1 MKKQKGIVLI
11 ITVVM
16 LFFLAVLSLYS
27 MRGTII
33 QDKMTANINN
43 KTITMNVAEA
53 GASEFKVWL
62 KDYLKNHEWPNEVD
76 QEKFTIFGNLPREKS
91 HGTLGLFGE
100 ENDENGYYW
109 VDRDNIPSEAGCT
122 SNPCWIKS
130 NKLIILN
137 VTGYLVKGRGDDRVI
152 LGESVYSVKIKA
164 GSTFIEMP
172 ALPAALTLAGDFD
185 TFGTGNSGGFKIN
198 GGLNNVAIAT
208 DVNFTDSQEAVN
220 SEFRKP
226 NNSVKKENYTGSC
239 ESPCTSP
246 LDLGMWGNAEKVL
259 NWVDSIKNNSDL
271 VTYYNDNFS
280 GKVNTSKPIII
291 VDGDLN
297 STGKVGTFNGILI
310 VLGSA
315 TFNGNFGTINGGVYV
330 GNIDR
335 KTRKFSNEPTQFNG
349 GGTFS
354 INYNKNNM
362 TNTNDSTP
370 LDHLSVIEW
379 VDVI

>member
-1 MKKQKGIVLI
+1 MKKQKGIVLV

-16 LFFLAVLSLYS
+16 LFFLAVVSLYS
-27 MRGTII
+27 MRGTIA

-62 KDYLKNHEWPNEVD
+62 KDYFKNHPWPNDVD
-76 QEKFTIFGNLPREKS
+76 QENFTIFGNLPRVKTHS
-91 HGTLGLFGE
+91 TLGLFGE
-100 ENDENGYYW
+100 KNKENGYYW
-109 VDRDNIPSEAGCT
+109 VDRNNIPSETGCT

-137 VTGYLVKGRGDDRVI
+137 VTGYLVKGKGNNRVV
-152 LGESVYSVKIKA
+152 LGESVYKVKIKA
-164 GSTFIEMP
+164 GSTFPEIP
-172 ALPAALTLAGDFD
+172 VLPAALTLAGNIDNF
-185 TFGTGNSGGFKIN
+185 TTGNANHFTIDGGN
-198 GGLNNVAIAT
+198 DNVAIAT
-208 DVNFTDSQEAVN
+208 DRVFANSLNTVNNALS
-220 SEFRKP
+220 K
-226 NNSVKKENYTGSC
+226 NSVKQENYKGNCGVT
-239 ESPCTSP
+239 PCTSSM
-246 LDLGMWGNAEKVL
+246 DLGMWGNPEQLL
-259 NWVDSIKNNSDL
+259 NWVDSIKNNSN
-271 VTYYNDNFS
+271 VTYYDKDFS
-280 GKVNTSKPIII
+280 GKVDTSKPIII
-291 VDGDLN
+291 VDGDLTSDGN
-297 STGKVGTFNGILI
+297 VGSFNGILV
-310 VLGSA
+310 VLGNA

-335 KTRKFSNEPTQFNG
+335 TTRKFSNEPSRFNG

-362 TNTNDSTP
+362 TTTNDSTP